1 MMLHIPEVLTPEQV
15 ARCRDV
21 MTKADWVD
29 GNVTA
34 GHQSRQVKYNLQL
47 PEEFAGGARARRHGA
62 SQRST
67 RATLFMSAVLPHQV
81 FPPLFNRY
89 DAGMTFGSHV
99 DNAIRTH
106 PQQPIRIRT
115 DVSATLFLSAP
126 EDYDGGELVVEDT
139 YGIARSQASGRR
151 PDHLPGHQPAQR
163 HADHPRLAHRQV
175 LLDAEPDPRREQ
187 ARAAVRPRLSPSSSR
202 ATTPTPVAGVA
213 DAASITTCC
222 GSGPKHNSSAAI
234 ARQRRA

>member
-34 GHQSRQVKYNLQL
+34 GHQSRKVKYNLQL
-47 PEEFAGGARARRHGA
+47 PEESQEARELGDMVL
-62 SQRST
+62 
-67 RATLFMSAVLPHQV
+67 RALYKSDLFMSAVLPHQV

-89 DAGMTFGSHV
+89 DAGMTFGAHV

-115 DVSATLFLSAP
+115 DVSATLFISAP

-139 YGIARSQASGRR
+139 YGSHEVKLPAGDLIIYPATSLHNVTPITRGSRIASFFWTQSLIRDVSKRALLFDLDMSIIQLT
-151 PDHLPGHQPAQR
+151 H
-163 HADHPRLAHRQV
+163 DHPEHPSLVSLTSVYHNLLRQW
-175 LLDAEPDPRREQ
+175 AE
-187 ARAAVRPRLSPSSSR
+187 A
-202 ATTPTPVAGVA
+202 
-213 DAASITTCC
+213 
-222 GSGPKHNSSAAI
+222 
-234 ARQRRA
+234 